1 MPRTIRQAIP
11 FEELAANI
19 KNEPRSR
26 KSSRY
31 SRTPTYISEQE
42 SAARVAIVG
51 LTFGGMAVIAIC
63 LGLWA
68 VWHTIGTAQ
77 AHESPVMAK
86 SEMTKQEIKA
96 LNIARAI
103 PEKRHVSK

>member
-1 MPRTIRQAIP
+1 MKTIRQAIP
-11 FEELAANI
+11 NEEIAANMR
-19 KNEPRSR
+19 NEARSC

-31 SRTPTYISEQE
+31 SRTPTYISEME
-42 SAARVAIVG
+42 ADARVAIVG
-51 LTFGGMAVIAIC
+51 LTFGSLALIATC

-77 AHESPVMAK
+77 AHEAPVMAK

-96 LNIARAI
+96 LNIAQAK
-103 PEKRHVSK
+103 PEKHHAK